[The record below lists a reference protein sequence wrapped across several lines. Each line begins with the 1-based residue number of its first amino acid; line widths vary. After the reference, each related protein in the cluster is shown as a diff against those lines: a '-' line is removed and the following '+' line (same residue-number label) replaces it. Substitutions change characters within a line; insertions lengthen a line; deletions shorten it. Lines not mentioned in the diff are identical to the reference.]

1 MNIQDILHK
10 TQKLREI
17 TEQNELQYCHH
28 RLDAIGQFIET
39 QHAIVSVIGSVAS
52 GKCTLI
58 NALVGTDML
67 PTSMFKSRA
76 LYKIQ
81 TGKSAPRLC
90 SLNGQSIPLA
100 SFSDISKY
108 SKRDYDLIACLQSE
122 TGIFQYNIEL
132 RTGYD
137 IDKDCPVLE
146 YLLSDVVVFCIKA
159 TALFSIDEKQLL
171 EDLKKNG
178 HSNVIICITHLNNVK
193 TSELGNVIE
202 YVKEKHLDYP
212 IVYFSEEPIEGIPD
226 EMRHLYGVE
235 TINNELEKSIKGGI
249 DYTQRITIA
258 NAVLDRTIK
267 ACVEEL
273 NEHKLKLIDAKDKK
287 HTDFMAKLSKKE
299 FMRLG
304 WMDIR
309 TEYEKLQSKCI
320 DTIISDLNKGKTKIY
335 DRLQTSILSC
345 NNPRDW
351 WEKVLPLTLK
361 TDIENLTAS
370 IDHKMQGQFIR
381 DFNWLNREIQ
391 IRFKQSAI
399 TGNDSVT
406 ETEFDYSLNLSGKSF
421 QNLQNAKYLSMAGGA
436 VISTILIFAGCPFFA
451 LASAACGIIGDKFLS
466 KNVKRQQEALK
477 IAVTNVLDDVFTRI
491 SAMIPSRINGL
502 YEEIARGIA
511 EKEKAWDES
520 LGLNELRCEETALIE
535 NLDNVMNKLNGL
547 KSN

>member
-17 TEQNELQYCHH
+17 TEQNELQHCHH
-28 RLDAIGQFIET
+28 RLDAIGQFVET

-122 TGIFQYNIEL
+122 TGIFQHNIEL

-193 TSELGNVIE
+193 KSELGNVIE

-212 IVYFSEEPIEGIPD
+212 VVYFKSDTTGEKDFEEFYVPGEKLNMERFSALGVIEETVRRPMEEVDSFFTELEGIFQKD
-226 EMRHLYGVE
+226 DF
-235 TINNELEKSIKGGI
+235 T
-249 DYTQRITIA
+249 
-258 NAVLDRTIK
+258 K
-267 ACVEEL
+267 A
-273 NEHKLKLIDAKDKK
+273 
-287 HTDFMAKLSKKE
+287 
-299 FMRLG
+299 
-304 WMDIR
+304 
-309 TEYEKLQSKCI
+309 
-320 DTIISDLNKGKTKIY
+320 
-335 DRLQTSILSC
+335 
-345 NNPRDW
+345 
-351 WEKVLPLTLK
+351 
-361 TDIENLTAS
+361 
-370 IDHKMQGQFIR
+370 
-381 DFNWLNREIQ
+381 EI
-391 IRFKQSAI
+391 
-399 TGNDSVT
+399 V
-406 ETEFDYSLNLSGKSF
+406 
-421 QNLQNAKYLSMAGGA
+421 
-436 VISTILIFAGCPFFA
+436 
-451 LASAACGIIGDKFLS
+451 
-466 KNVKRQQEALK
+466 EALK
-477 IAVTNVLDDVFTRI
+477 KFLPNFEH
-491 SAMIPSRINGL
+491 
-502 YEEIARGIA
+502 EEKG
-511 EKEKAWDES
+511 K
-520 LGLNELRCEETALIE
+520 
-535 NLDNVMNKLNGL
+535 NLDQKM
-547 KSN
+547 